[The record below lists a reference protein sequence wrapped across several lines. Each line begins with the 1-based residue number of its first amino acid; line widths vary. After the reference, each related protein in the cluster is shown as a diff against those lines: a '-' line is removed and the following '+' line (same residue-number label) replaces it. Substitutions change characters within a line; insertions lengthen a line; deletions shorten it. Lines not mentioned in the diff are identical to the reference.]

1 MWLVTTDSFPGY
13 WGNGETLVDAVAN
26 ARSAGG
32 RAPWVATR
40 VGEGWKNP
48 RTDGLNISAE
58 FEGDRESAPPM
69 VSERLTI
76 SRGGTLKSR

>member
-13 WGNGETLVDAVAN
+13 WGNGKTLVEAVTN

-32 RAPWVATR
+32 RAPWVASR
-40 VGEGWKNP
+40 LNEGWADP
-48 RTDGLNISAE
+48 YTDGLTVSATYT
-58 FEGDRESAPPM
+58 GDEDSAPPM
-69 VSERLTI
+69 VAERFTI